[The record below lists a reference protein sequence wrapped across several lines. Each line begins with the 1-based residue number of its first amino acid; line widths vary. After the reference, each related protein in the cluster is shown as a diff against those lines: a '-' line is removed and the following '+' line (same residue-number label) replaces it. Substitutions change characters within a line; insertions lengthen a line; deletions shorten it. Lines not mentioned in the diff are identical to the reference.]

1 MNQIMESSKL
11 CIFLLALLQGQSY
24 FTLPAATAA
33 FLPSS
38 PPCLIKTRHPTC
50 VGGVGISKKIR
61 SHNVHD
67 HVASSERREVST
79 LFFGKDDKDEDED
92 DNHISTRRNVVKTI
106 ASLTPVSYILTSLT
120 QQSVA
125 STTTSTSTSNV
136 STTSS
141 SLSTTFTQNE
151 LKPNFN
157 CLSNLPPIP
166 PDHVRIYLCR
176 HGQTEYNRLKLIQ
189 GARTDAPLND
199 TGMKQATRLGKVL
212 SHLRDKLVD
221 QRQQQ
226 QQTLKA
232 GMHSNLLRAK
242 ETASIAALTFSIL
255 QKNLLNNNNGD
266 IHDGVLRGDDEILKF
281 VNDMLVTSKMTKEQ
295 SDDLIIPSNNDATGI
310 QLQSLSTL
318 GEVDFGPLNEGKS
331 TTLAKADMLKIYSE
345 WALGN
350 IDAKMGGGG
359 ESGRDVLTRAASA
372 LDSLTTLAANNGG
385 SAIAV
390 SHSTYIRM
398 MIALVMDMRL
408 TQAATLEQKN
418 CCVNVFDIS
427 LKDVRRVDAK
437 SNLFQISALVPQNF
451 NLSVPAVS
459 VVRIN
464 EINHLVG
471 LS

>member
-1 MNQIMESSKL
+1 MECSKL

-24 FTLPAATAA
+24 FTLPSATAA
-33 FLPSS
+33 FIPSS
-38 PPCLIKTRHPTC
+38 SPRLIKTRQPTC
-50 VGGVGISKKIR
+50 VGGVGINKKII
-61 SHNVHD
+61 
-67 HVASSERREVST
+67 ASSERRKVAT
-79 LFFGKDDKDEDED
+79 LRVLFGKDDNDED
-92 DNHISTRRNVVKTI
+92 DNHDLNLDNIFTSDSTRRNVVKTI
-106 ASLTPVSYILTSLT
+106 ASLTPVSYILTSST

-125 STTTSTSTSNV
+125 STTTSASSNNG
-136 STTSS
+136 STTSP
-141 SLSTTFTQNE
+141 SLSTSDTQNE
-151 LKPNFN
+151 LKPNFQ

-166 PDHVRIYLCR
+166 PNHVRIYLCR

-212 SHLRDKLVD
+212 SHLRDRHAM
-221 QRQQQ
+221 QHQ

-242 ETASIAALTFSIL
+242 ETASIASLTFEKVL
-255 QKNLLNNNNGD
+255 QKNLLNNSNGD
-266 IHDGVLRGDDEILKF
+266 INDGVLGGDDETLQF
-281 VNDMLVTSKMTKEQ
+281 VNNILVTSKMTKEQ
-295 SDDLIIPSNNDATGI
+295 SDDLNIPNNTDATEI

-331 TTLAKADMLKIYSE
+331 TMLAKADMLKIYSE

-350 IDAKMGGGG
+350 IDAKMGGDG
-359 ESGRDVLTRAASA
+359 ESGRDVLTRAVSA

-390 SHSTYIRM
+390 SHSTFIRM
-398 MIALVMDMRL
+398 MIALVMDMPL

-418 CCVNVFDIS
+418 CCVNVFDINM
-427 LKDVRRVDAK
+427 KDVRRVDAK
-437 SNLFQISALVPQNF
+437 SNLFQISKLVPQNF
-451 NLSVPAVS
+451 NLSVPVVS

-471 LS
+471 LSC